1 MLGNSK
7 KIKKQTMNDNLLNQI
22 TPFIKLARF
31 DRPVGFMLLFWP
43 CMWSLLLYSLYT
55 EQPVPI
61 SFFVLFFIGSIIM
74 RGAGCTWNDFL
85 DKEYDKNVTRTKDRP
100 LASNKI
106 KTINAIVFLVI
117 QLFIGLLILVQ
128 FNKLTIIIG
137 SLALIPVFIYPLMKR
152 VTWWPQIFL
161 GITFN
166 WGALLGWLSLSN
178 DFSSIYPILLYLAC
192 IFWTVGYDTI
202 YAHQDK
208 DDDIVLNLKSSA
220 IKLGENTKNALLIFY
235 AIFFIIFAV
244 TLFSLSNS
252 IIIHL
257 AILSLLIH
265 LVFQIIYLDIDNSD
279 RCLKIF
285 KSNNLLGLQI
295 SFFLILELVIN

>member
-1 MLGNSK
+1 MDD
-7 KIKKQTMNDNLLNQI
+7 TLLNKI
-22 TPFIKLARF
+22 TPFIQLARY
-31 DRPVGFMLLFWP
+31 DKPVGFMLLFWP
-43 CMWSLLLYSLYT
+43 CMWSLLLYSLYI
-55 EQPVPI
+55 EKLAPI
-61 SFFVLFFIGSIIM
+61 GFFILFFIGSIIM

-85 DKEYDKNVTRTKDRP
+85 DKEYDKNVIRTKDRP

-106 KTINAIVFLVI
+106 KTINAIVFLLV
-117 QLFIGLLILVQ
+117 QLLIGLLILIQ
-128 FNKLTIIIG
+128 FNKLTIIFG
-137 SLALIPVFIYPLMKR
+137 CLALIPVFIYPLMKR
-152 VTWWPQIFL
+152 ITWWPQVFL

-178 DFSSIYPILLYLAC
+178 DFSSIYPIMLYLAC
-192 IFWTVGYDTI
+192 IFWTIGYDTI

-208 DDDIVLNLKSSA
+208 DDDFLLNLKSSA
-220 IKLGENTKNALLIFY
+220 IKLGQNTKYALLIFY
-235 AIFFIIFAV
+235 AIFFMIFTV
-244 TLFSLSNS
+244 ILLSLSNS
-252 IIIHL
+252 LIIHL

-265 LVFQIIYLDIDNSD
+265 LVSQIIYLDIDNSD

>member
-1 MLGNSK
+1 MD
-7 KIKKQTMNDNLLNQI
+7 DNILNKI
-22 TPFIKLARF
+22 TPFIQLARY
-31 DRPVGFMLLFWP
+31 DKPVGFMLLFWP
-43 CMWSLLLYSLYT
+43 CMWSLLLYSLYI
-55 EQPVPI
+55 EQLAPF
-61 SFFVLFFIGSIIM
+61 SFFILFFIGSIIM

-85 DKEYDKNVTRTKDRP
+85 DKEYDKNVIRTKDRP

-106 KTINAIVFLVI
+106 KTINAMVFLLV
-117 QLFIGLLILVQ
+117 QLLIGLLILIQ
-128 FNKLTIIIG
+128 FNKLTIIFG
-137 SLALIPVFIYPLMKR
+137 CLALIPVFIYPLMKR
-152 VTWWPQIFL
+152 ITWWPQVFL

-178 DFSSIYPILLYLAC
+178 DFSSIYPIMLYLAC

-208 DDDIVLNLKSSA
+208 DDDFLLNLKSSA
-220 IKLGENTKNALLIFY
+220 IKLGQNTKYALLIFY
-235 AIFFIIFAV
+235 AIFFVIFAV
-244 TLFSLSNS
+244 MLLSLSNS
-252 IIIHL
+252 LIIHL

-265 LVFQIIYLDIDNSD
+265 LVSQIIYLDIDNSD

>member
-85 DKEYDKNVTRTKDRP
+85 DKEYDKNVSRTKDRP

-106 KTINAIVFLVI
+106 KTINALVFLLV
-117 QLFIGLLILVQ
+117 QLLIGLLILVQ

>member
-1 MLGNSK
+1 
-7 KIKKQTMNDNLLNQI
+7 MNNTLLNKI
-22 TPFIKLARF
+22 TPFVQLARY
-31 DRPVGFMLLFWP
+31 DKPVGFMLLFWP
-43 CMWSLLLYSLYT
+43 CIWSLLLHSLYI
-55 EQPVPI
+55 EQLAHI
-61 SFFVLFFIGSIIM
+61 SFFILFFIGSIIM

-85 DKEYDKNVTRTKDRP
+85 DKEYDKNVIRTKDRP

-106 KTINAIVFLVI
+106 KTITAMVFLLV
-117 QLFIGLLILVQ
+117 QLLIGLLILIQ
-128 FNKLTIIIG
+128 FNKLTIIFG
-137 SLALIPVFIYPLMKR
+137 CLALIPVFIYPLMKR
-152 VTWWPQIFL
+152 ITWWPQVFL

-178 DFSSIYPILLYLAC
+178 DFSSIYPIMLYLAC
-192 IFWTVGYDTI
+192 IFWTIGYDTI

-208 DDDIVLNLKSSA
+208 DDDFLLNLKSSA
-220 IKLGENTKNALLIFY
+220 IKLGQNTKYALLIFY
-235 AIFFIIFAV
+235 AIFFMIFAV
-244 TLFSLSNS
+244 MLLSLSNS
-252 IIIHL
+252 LIIHL

-265 LVFQIIYLDIDNSD
+265 LVSQIIYLDINNSD

>member
-1 MLGNSK
+1 
-7 KIKKQTMNDNLLNQI
+7 MNNTFLNKI
-22 TPFIKLARF
+22 TPFIQLARY
-31 DRPVGFMLLFWP
+31 DKPVGFMLLFWP
-43 CMWSLLLYSLYT
+43 CIWSLLLHSLYI
-55 EQPVPI
+55 EQLAHI
-61 SFFVLFFIGSIIM
+61 SFFILFFIGSIIM

-85 DKEYDKNVTRTKDRP
+85 DKEYDKNVIRTKDRP

-106 KTINAIVFLVI
+106 KTITAMVFLLV
-117 QLFIGLLILVQ
+117 QLLIGLLILIQ
-128 FNKLTIIIG
+128 FNKLTIIFG
-137 SLALIPVFIYPLMKR
+137 CLALIPVFIYPLMKR
-152 VTWWPQIFL
+152 ITWWPQVFL

-178 DFSSIYPILLYLAC
+178 DFFSIYPIMLYLAC
-192 IFWTVGYDTI
+192 IFWTIGYDTI

-208 DDDIVLNLKSSA
+208 DDDFLLNLKSSA
-220 IKLGENTKNALLIFY
+220 IKLGQNTKYALLIFY
-235 AIFFIIFAV
+235 AIFFMIFAV
-244 TLFSLSNS
+244 ILLSLSNS
-252 IIIHL
+252 LIIHL

-265 LVFQIIYLDIDNSD
+265 LVSQIIYLDIDNSD